1 MRRRPYHRGFEQA
14 MLKVQVPI
22 TKVNPLHARRFAEA
36 IGRLAKTD
44 HIEAAM
50 LAKMGT
56 TIDVRLV
63 EASDQDMDELKE
75 LNLSRR
81 WRRKNG
87 HPTITFQPRNGQ
99 RHFEL
104 ALEGN

>member
-1 MRRRPYHRGFEQA
+1 M
-14 MLKVQVPI
+14 PI

-44 HIEAAM
+44 RIEAAM
-50 LAKMGT
+50 LAKMGA

-87 HPTITFQPRNGQ
+87 HHHLSAKERPKAF
-99 RHFEL
+99 
-104 ALEGN
+104 